1 MVAHGRTVVSLPLL
15 TKVGDHTKRTE
26 CLACVDA
33 YQTLPDRM
41 LAMLKPLVI
50 LDWSTNCYQSPDL
63 GQTLPQET
71 FTNHYHRTD
80 DITHSGLDYV
90 LCRVITD

>member
-33 YQTLPDRM
+33 YQRLPYLTPRQRN
-41 LAMLKPLVI
+41 PLVF
-50 LDWSTNCYQSPDL
+50 LDWSTNAYQSADL
-63 GQTLPQET
+63 GRNLPRDT
-71 FTNHYHRTD
+71 FTNHYHRD
-80 DITHSGLDYV
+80 RGLGIDLSVGEVVYV
-90 LCRVITD
+90 M

>member
-33 YQTLPDRM
+33 YQTLPDLVPGQRN
-41 LAMLKPLVI
+41 PLVV
-50 LDWSTNCYQSPDL
+50 LDWSTNAYHVRDL
-63 GQTLPQET
+63 GRNLPRDT
-71 FTNHYHRTD
+71 FTNHYHRD
-80 DITHSGLDYV
+80 GGLGIDLSV
-90 LCRVITD
+90 GEVVWVM